1 MSTKASISKNLSREL
16 NLSSNTSK
24 KLVDIFLN
32 TIIQKSNKKT
42 IKISN
47 FGSFSMNIT
56 PQRLGRNPKTKE
68 SYIICSRKK
77 LTFSASKKIKEVL
90 N

>member
-32 TIIQKSNKKT
+32 TIIQKSNEKT

-47 FGSFSMNIT
+47 FGSTRT
-56 PQRLGRNPKTKE
+56 PRRTRRTASVQPCAPSLPPPLGP
-68 SYIICSRKK
+68 I
-77 LTFSASKKIKEVL
+77 
-90 N
+90 